1 MKKFFSFVAAILC
14 AASMMAEDKVVV
26 LDTVVFN
33 DTLYVL
39 AQGSANPGSEV
50 KVVKDG
56 VTLTINK
63 GQNKKFCLTAFAH
76 SAITISSEE
85 NIKQIAFEFG
95 KVSGSFK
102 DGGLE
107 STIGVGDNKW
117 ESGELPSQARLAK
130 VTITLGEGKG
140 EGEVIEEITPEK
152 AKEIGTALEDGATT
166 EKQYIVK
173 GVVTYAKDY
182 DTKFNNQN
190 FYMASELNDS
200 KDNFYAFQTIVPQPV
215 KVGDLVTVQG
225 RIMKYKYESGDYSIQ
240 IKGGKCTIV
249 ESTAIGNT
257 TIAEKAVKMIENG
270 QLVIVRNG
278 VKYNAVG
285 AVVE

>member
-33 DTLYVL
+33 DTQYVL
-39 AQGSANPGSEV
+39 SQGAASPGSEV

-56 VTLTINK
+56 ITLTIDK
-63 GQNKKFCLTAFAH
+63 GQNKKFCLTAFAQ
-76 SAITISSEE
+76 SSITISAEE

-107 STIGVGDNKW
+107 SMIGVGANKW
-117 ESGELPSQARLAK
+117 ESGKLASQARLAK

-140 EGEVIEEITPEK
+140 EGDVIEEISPEK
-152 AKEIGTALEDGATT
+152 AKEIGMALEDNATT

-173 GVVTYAKDY
+173 GIVTYAKDY
-182 DTKFNNQN
+182 NTQYNNQN
-190 FYMASELNDS
+190 FYMASELNDA

-215 KVGDLVTVQG
+215 KVGDHVTVQG
-225 RIMKYKYESGDYSIQ
+225 RIMKYKYENGNYSIQ

-249 ESTAIGNT
+249 ENTAIDNT
-257 TIAEKAVKMIENG
+257 TIAEKAVKVIENG
-270 QLVIVRNG
+270 QLVIIRNG

-285 AVVE
+285 AVIE

>member
-95 KVSGSFK
+95 EVSGSIK
-102 DGGLE
+102 DGGLA

>member
-76 SAITISSEE
+76 SAITISAEE

-95 KVSGSFK
+95 KVSGSIK
-102 DGGLE
+102 DGGLA

-152 AKEIGTALEDGATT
+152 AKEIGTALEDNASTK
-166 EKQYIVK
+166 KQYIVK
-173 GVVTYAKDY
+173 GYVTYAKEY
-182 DTKFNNQN
+182 NTQYKNQD
-190 FYMASELNDS
+190 FYMASTQNDS
-200 KDNFYAFQTIVPQPV
+200 KDNFYAFQTAVSQPV
-215 KVGDLVTVQG
+215 EVGNLVTVQG

-249 ESTAIGNT
+249 ESTAINNA
-257 TIAEKAVKMIENG
+257 IVAEKAVKVIENG
-270 QLVIVRNG
+270 QLIVIRNG

>member
-215 KVGDLVTVQG
+215 KVGDFVTVQG

>member
-1 MKKFFSFVAAILC
+1 MKKFFSFVAAVVC
-14 AASMMAEDKVVV
+14 AASMLAEDKVVV
-26 LDTVVFN
+26 LDTVVFK

-39 AQGSANPGSEV
+39 AQGAPSPGSEV

>member
-1 MKKFFSFVAAILC
+1 MKKFFSFVAAVVC
-14 AASMMAEDKVVV
+14 AASMLAEDKVVV
-26 LDTVVFN
+26 LDTVVFK

-39 AQGSANPGSEV
+39 AQGAPSPGSEV

-95 KVSGSFK
+95 EVSGSIK
-102 DGGLE
+102 DGGLA
-107 STIGVGDNKW
+107 STIGVGATKW
-117 ESGELPSQARLAK
+117 ESGELASQARLAK

>member
-190 FYMASELNDS
+190 FYMASELNDL

-215 KVGDLVTVQG
+215 KVGDFVTVQG